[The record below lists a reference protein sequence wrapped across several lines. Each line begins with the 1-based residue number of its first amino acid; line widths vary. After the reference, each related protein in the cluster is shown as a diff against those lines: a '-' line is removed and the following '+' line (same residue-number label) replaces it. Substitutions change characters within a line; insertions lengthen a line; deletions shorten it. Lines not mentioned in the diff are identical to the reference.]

1 MVLLENDTF
10 LVELTSLY
18 QKTRNSG
25 TVNLTMK
32 KYDGRTKPT
41 PKPDSKARYKPPSA
55 PEPVQQDL
63 CLIRA
68 SNGKKKIS
76 TIVSAKDINR
86 FQMAYTSVLRA
97 NFDALKKRERR
108 KTKTPAKAAATTQ

>member
-1 MVLLENDTF
+1 
-10 LVELTSLY
+10 
-18 QKTRNSG
+18 
-25 TVNLTMK
+25 MK

-41 PKPDSKARYKPPSA
+41 PKPDSKKRIKPPSA
-55 PEPVQQDL
+55 PESLQHDL

-76 TIVSAKDINR
+76 TIVSAKDINK

-97 NFDALKKRERR
+97 NFDALKKRER
-108 KTKTPAKAAATTQ
+108 KKAKGSAKAAASQ

>member
-1 MVLLENDTF
+1 MVLLENDAF
-10 LVELTSLY
+10 LIELTTLY
-18 QKTRNSG
+18 QKSRTSG

-41 PKPDSKARYKPPSA
+41 PKPDKPNRTRPSS
-55 PEPVQQDL
+55 PLEPVQHDL

-76 TIVSAKDINR
+76 TVVTAKDINR
-86 FQMAYTSVLRA
+86 FQMAYTSVLRG
-97 NFDALKKRERR
+97 NFDALKKRDR
-108 KTKTPAKAAATTQ
+108 KKAKAPTKSPQT